1 MSDTRGFLQA
11 IVDSLSKDEVK
22 FGPKGKPKDTQRR
35 EGQARKKSEDEA
47 YAALE
52 EMED

>member
-1 MSDTRGFLQA
+1 MSDTRGFFQA
-11 IVDSLSKDEVK
+11 ILDSMNKDDVK
-22 FGPKGKPKDTQRR
+22 YGPKGKPRDTQRR